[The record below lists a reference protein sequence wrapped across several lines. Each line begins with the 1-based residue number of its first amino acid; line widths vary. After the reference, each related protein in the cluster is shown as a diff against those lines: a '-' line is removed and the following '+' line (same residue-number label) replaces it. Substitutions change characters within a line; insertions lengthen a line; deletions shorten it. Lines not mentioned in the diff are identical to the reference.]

1 MLLRAAAASPRSA
14 AAASARARLL
24 STLAYPTG
32 NYAAYMLKHIEASAA
47 ARPASVALINGAT
60 NEAVLYRDLPY
71 RIGAAARGFR
81 ALGVTRGTVVALHL
95 PNCPEFLIAFNALA
109 ALGAVVTTSNP
120 AYSPAELT
128 HQFRDAGAA
137 LVLTLPGPLEAAAR
151 AAAEAL
157 RLPPAAVLT
166 LGSPATAFLTADA
179 SAAAGALRALPNIE
193 AVDGPATL
201 FALPYSSGTTGL
213 PKGVALSHG
222 NLTANLLQSSSCLPM
237 APSDAVLGVLPMF
250 HIYGITCLMG
260 LPLLQGATLVTLPKF
275 DPQSFLAAIQRHRT
289 SYLFVAPPIVAFLAK
304 HPLVASFD
312 LAHVHTIFSGA
323 APLDVETQV
332 AAERRFPAAAVRQGY
347 GMTEASPITHA
358 ERIGAKRPG
367 SIGTPM
373 PDTECRVMS
382 VGGEGPPAALPP
394 GRANVGEL
402 QVRGPQV
409 MLGYHGNAKATAE
422 TLLPGGWLRTGDLVY
437 QDAEGFFYVVDRIK
451 ELIKV
456 KGLQVA
462 PAELE
467 GLLLQHPLVYDCAVV
482 GRPDERAGEAPV
494 AFVVTKAAML
504 RGMGNAAGAAA
515 LPELTQEALKAFL
528 AGKVAEYKMM
538 CVARAPQAC
547 PPLSVCRCERAT
559 HAPPPPT
566 HTHQHVLSPL
576 PAAAPRCTLLTPSPR
591 TPAARSCGAS
601 SRTAC
606 WPRSERPPRVRALKE
621 RGRERARRA
630 RRHGKDN
637 SCRAAREATFAKT
650 TF

>member
-120 AYSPAELT
+120 AYSPTELT

-137 LVLTLPGPLEAAAR
+137 LVLTLAGPLEAAAR

-157 RLPPAAVLT
+157 RLPAAAVHT

-179 SAAAGALRALPNIE
+179 SAASGALRALPVIE

-237 APSDAVLGVLPMF
+237 APSDAVLGVLPF
-250 HIYGITCLMG
+250 YHIYGITCLMG
-260 LPLLQGATLVTLPKF
+260 LPLLQGASLVTLPKF
-275 DPQSFLAAIQRHRT
+275 EPQSFLGAIQRHRT
-289 SYLFVAPPIVAFLAK
+289 TYLFVAPPIVAFLAK
-304 HPLVASFD
+304 HPAVAAFD

-323 APLDVETQV
+323 APLDMETQL
-332 AAERRFPAAAVRQGY
+332 AAEKRFPAAVVRQGY
-347 GMTEASPITHA
+347 GMTEASPITHSERVGA
-358 ERIGAKRPG
+358 ERKG
-367 SIGTPM
+367 SIGLPM
-373 PDTECRVMS
+373 PDTQCRVMS
-382 VGGEGPPAALPP
+382 VGEAPAEQPP
-394 GRANVGEL
+394 GREHVGEL

-409 MLGYHGNAKATAE
+409 MMGYWQNAKATAE

-437 QDAEGFFYVVDRIK
+437 RDAEGFFYVVDRIK

-494 AFVVTKAAML
+494 AFVVPKAAML
-504 RGMGNAAGAAA
+504 RAMGNAAGAAA
-515 LPELTQEALKAFL
+515 LPELTGEALKAFL
-528 AGKVAEYKMM
+528 VGKVAEYKMM
-538 CVARAPQAC
+538 CVVGQGTFRGFPAQAHSHMLATLR
-547 PPLSVCRCERAT
+547 PPRFHST
-559 HAPPPPT
+559 PT
-566 HTHQHVLSPL
+566 
-576 PAAAPRCTLLTPSPR
+576 AAARRCTLWTPSPR
-591 TPAARSCGAS
+591 TPAARSSAAS
-601 SRTAC
+601 SRTAS
-606 WPRSERPPRVRALKE
+606 WPRSER
-621 RGRERARRA
+621 RGRPAFVTPRLTAHAPQARGH
-630 RRHGKDN
+630 RR
-637 SCRAAREATFAKT
+637 CLLCE
-650 TF
+650 